1 MLQELEGETDLTQT
15 LLAWGIVAALLGTGV
30 ALTWA
35 IRRNLTQG
43 ERTRLSLLQRLLDVR
58 LSGVMQVMGIDPR
71 GYLNHATIV
80 EVERQLRACQ
90 SCPHQHRCT
99 DDLSIAAS
107 EDHFGYCPVYGS
119 LTSVREELAAT

>member
-1 MLQELEGETDLTQT
+1 MTQT

-35 IRRNLTQG
+35 IRRNLNQG
-43 ERTRLSLLQRLLDVR
+43 ETTRLGLLKRLLDVR

-71 GYLNHATIV
+71 GYLSHAPVV

-90 SCPHQHRCT
+90 SCSHQHQCT
-99 DDLSIAAS
+99 GDLSIAAS
-107 EDHFGYCPVYGS
+107 EDQFAYCPVYAS
-119 LTSVREELAAT
+119 LTSVREQLAAT